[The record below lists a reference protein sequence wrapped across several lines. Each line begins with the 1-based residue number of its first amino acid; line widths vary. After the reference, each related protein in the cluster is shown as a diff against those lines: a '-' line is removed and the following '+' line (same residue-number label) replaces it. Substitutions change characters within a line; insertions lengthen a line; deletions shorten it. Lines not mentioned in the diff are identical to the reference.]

1 MGRIIGVESIATRDA
16 LVRGFLICGSFIIQE
31 EGAEWDEWERRH
43 LFTSVVQ
50 THSRPP
56 RVRCSCL
63 YGGVH
68 GARGWIQDLISM
80 GLSFTGSFIIIK
92 PNCAVHFFFFYF
104 ILLGGIGLKNSS
116 FFHVA
121 QSHRNLDFMELYV
134 VRVHERYSQ
143 LCARSSHTCER
154 LAWRETDCVVKQ
166 SQNIQQCHY
175 YCTTRIDTG
184 HQIKFFWDSIKKIS
198 AGGSLSLRVMY
209 WMTRANSY
217 SRYHKK
223 SHIKHMIFESRWW
236 RTTTMT
242 HERLLFYWGFIMLL
256 SNRERIVVWPFH
268 MRSNRVRTW
277 N

>member
-1 MGRIIGVESIATRDA
+1 
-16 LVRGFLICGSFIIQE
+16 
-31 EGAEWDEWERRH
+31 
-43 LFTSVVQ
+43 
-50 THSRPP
+50 
-56 RVRCSCL
+56 
-63 YGGVH
+63 
-68 GARGWIQDLISM
+68 
-80 GLSFTGSFIIIK
+80 
-92 PNCAVHFFFFYF
+92 
-104 ILLGGIGLKNSS
+104 LGGIGLKNSS

-184 HQIKFFWDSIKKIS
+184 HQIKFFWDPIKKIS

-209 WMTRANSY
+209 WMNRANSY

-223 SHIKHMIFESRWW
+223 SHIKHMIFESCWW

-268 MRSNRVRTW
+268 MRSNMELSFLLIIVLLVYNVLSTRILVCGIQVGAHPQSTIIERLNNLDHKCLYPQIRCKIIW
-277 N
+277 